1 MTTPMSNDSTGPCRK
16 SVWTESFTRSN
27 RSGKRFLDTYL
38 DDIAWL
44 LRGKKRYYS
53 EEGIKHRSSKDT
65 KGIFTIQY
73 PEEQLIAPEEM
84 RFVPFLVY
92 DEKPEGKREVRCTSC
107 GICAKVCPPQ
117 CIWIVRSNDPNTG
130 RPIPEPTEFYI
141 DVDICMNCGFCAE
154 YCPFDAII
162 MDHDFE
168 LASYGRSVYN
178 MEKLLKPASYYK
190 GIRPEQYARNEAE
203 RQAKEAAKAAKA
215 AGAAK
220 PAAPAAPTS

>member
-1 MTTPMSNDSTGPCRK
+1 MYGKGIIKGLLVT
-16 SVWTESFTRSN
+16 
-27 RSGKRFLDTYL
+27 GKRFLDTYL

-44 LRGKKRYYS
+44 IRGKKRYHS
-53 EEGIKHRSSKDT
+53 EEGIRHRSSKDT

-73 PEEQLIAPEEM
+73 PEERLITPEEM

-92 DEKPEGKREVRCTSC
+92 DEKPDGTREQRCTSC

-190 GIRPEQYARNEAE
+190 SIRPQQYERNEAE
-203 RQAKEAAKAAKA
+203 RKAKEAAKAAKA
-215 AGAAK
+215 AGAANP
-220 PAAPAAPTS
+220 PAQAPAS

>member
-1 MTTPMSNDSTGPCRK
+1 MYGKGIIKGLLVT
-16 SVWTESFTRSN
+16 
-27 RSGKRFLDTYL
+27 GKRFLDTYI
-38 DDIAWL
+38 DDITWL
-44 LRGKKRYYS
+44 LRGKKRYHS
-53 EEGIKHRSSKDT
+53 EEGIRHRSSKDT

-73 PEEQLIAPEEM
+73 PEERLIAPEEM

-92 DEKPEGKREVRCTSC
+92 DEKPDGTKEQRCTSC

-190 GIRPEQYARNEAE
+190 SIRPEQYDRNEAE
-203 RQAKEAAKAAKA
+203 RKAKEAAKAAKA
-215 AGAAK
+215 AAAAK
-220 PAAPAAPTS
+220 PAAPAAS